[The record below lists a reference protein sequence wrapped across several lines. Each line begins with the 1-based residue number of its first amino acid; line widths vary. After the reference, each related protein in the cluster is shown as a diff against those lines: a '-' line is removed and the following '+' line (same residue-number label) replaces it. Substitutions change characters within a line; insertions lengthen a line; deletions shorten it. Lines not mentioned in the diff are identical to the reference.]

1 MHGNSQNQDE
11 AQDSIPTPPSGTTQD
26 HERSSESG
34 QVEEGASPDIEP
46 VAAIPAQPKP
56 AEGLDHPQV
65 QGHVRKLNLV
75 GSSQITR
82 AVAEAVRRGLSQQF
96 VITETQLEG
105 AVKAVGTELLKRLK
119 ANSKSVR
126 GLPKD
131 AFLKEV
137 RADKKRIEAEREA
150 ARRQLDVMLEKL
162 KSSHDE
168 VDRREEELVRES
180 REVGQVQDEAL
191 TVKIQEIFES
201 LQAGEDIETIRQK
214 ITELALGSL
223 QGERDKSIE
232 AQLSDHR
239 NEVENFERRI
249 AKLTHSLELTE
260 DELKRIAAAKNIELG
275 VGSIY
280 RTVQGLNSSDDNY
293 ETKKELMSSIFA
305 ANLELQK
312 GHAEAG

>member
-1 MHGNSQNQDE
+1 MHGNSEHQDQAQE
-11 AQDSIPTPPSGTTQD
+11 GVPTPDSATSDQAQDSNESSGAGSETIQGPAPSG
-26 HERSSESG
+26 
-34 QVEEGASPDIEP
+34 
-46 VAAIPAQPKP
+46 PK
-56 AEGLDHPQV
+56 AEGGDETNAPQM
-65 QGHVRKLNLV
+65 QNHVRKLNLV

-82 AVAEAVRRGLSQQF
+82 AVAEAVRRGLSRQF

-105 AVKAVGTELLKRLK
+105 AVKAIGTELMQRLK

-126 GLPKD
+126 GMPKD
-131 AFLKEV
+131 AFLREV
-137 RADKKRIEAEREA
+137 RADKQRIEAEKEA
-150 ARRQLDVMLEKL
+150 ARKELESLLEKL
-162 KSSHDE
+162 QSSHDA
-168 VDRREEELVRES
+168 VDRREEELVAES
-180 REVGQVQDEAL
+180 RVHGQAEDKEL
-191 TVKIQEIFES
+191 TAKINDIFAS
-201 LQAGEDIETIRQK
+201 LQAGADIEEIRDK
-214 ITELALGSL
+214 ITALALGSL

-239 NEVENFERRI
+239 NEVDNFERRI